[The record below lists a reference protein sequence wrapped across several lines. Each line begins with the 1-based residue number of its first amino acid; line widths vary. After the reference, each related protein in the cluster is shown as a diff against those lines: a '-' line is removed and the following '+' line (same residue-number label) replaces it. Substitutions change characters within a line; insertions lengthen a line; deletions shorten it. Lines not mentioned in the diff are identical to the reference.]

1 MQALR
6 VLVVEDDT
14 ITGMLLGELLKA
26 MGHVVCAIESTEANA
41 VTAAARCRPDLMIV
55 DVHLGD
61 GSGVS
66 AVEEILRSGPVSH
79 VFVTGDIAD
88 ARALRPDTVIIQKPY
103 REHDLARAIQRAIGR
118 RELERSAPANTA
130 SRM

>member
-1 MQALR
+1 MKALR

-26 MGHVVCAIESTEANA
+26 MGYDVCAIESTEANA

-55 DVHLGD
+55 DVQLGD

-66 AVEEILRSGPVSH
+66 AVDEILRTGPVSH
-79 VFVTGDIAD
+79 VFVSGDISGV
-88 ARALRPDTVIIQKPY
+88 RALRPGTVMIQKPY
-103 REHDLARAIQRAIGR
+103 REPISRRPFSARLAAG
-118 RELERSAPANTA
+118 S
-130 SRM
+130 